1 MALPRGQQ
9 SSAGEDDVMNDPFKI
24 IEPTCISFSGG
35 RTSAFMLWRILQA
48 HGGVL
53 PPEAVVCFANTGKE
67 EEATLRFVDR
77 CAREWGVEIHW
88 LEYKYDP
95 EPSQRFKRVT
105 FETASRDGQPFFEL
119 IDQNGSPYLPNPVAR
134 ICTAKL
140 KIRVIHH
147 YLKSL
152 GFEHDENQDWVG
164 IRADEMRRAAK
175 IDRSRTPLVTAGVTK
190 ETVGQFWKEQPFDL
204 ELPNMN
210 GVTMHGN
217 CDLCFLKP
225 AHQILSLIQEK
236 PERAIWWMKME
247 KHAQSSNK
255 TYGDGARFR
264 KDRPSY
270 EEMHKFSQEQRDM
283 FGDDTEAIPCF
294 CGD

>member
-1 MALPRGQQ
+1 M
-9 SSAGEDDVMNDPFKI
+9 SDPFLI
-24 IEPTCISFSGG
+24 TEPTVISFSGG
-35 RTSAFMLWRILQA
+35 RTSAYMLWRILQA
-48 HGGVL
+48 HQMSL
-53 PPEAVVCFANTGKE
+53 PSDALVCFANTGKE

-77 CAREWGVEIHW
+77 CAKEWGVDIHW
-88 LEYKYDP
+88 LEYRYHKDAQ
-95 EPSQRFKRVT
+95 QRFKRVT

-147 YLKSL
+147 YAKSL
-152 GFEHDENQDWVG
+152 GFEHDENSDWVG
-164 IRADEMRRAAK
+164 IRADEPRRAAK
-175 IDRSRTPLVTAGVTK
+175 IDRSRTPLVAAGVTK
-190 ETVGQFWKEQPFDL
+190 ETVGDFWRSQPFDL

-225 AHQILSLIQEK
+225 AHQVLSLIREK
-236 PERAIWWMKME
+236 PERALWWMKME
-247 KHAQSSNK
+247 AHAQSSNK
-255 TYGDGARFR
+255 TYGDGAKFR

-270 EEMHKFSQEQRDM
+270 AEMYKFANEQTDLFDSNEE
-283 FGDDTEAIPCF
+283 GIPCF

>member
-1 MALPRGQQ
+1 M
-9 SSAGEDDVMNDPFKI
+9 SDPFLI
-24 IEPTCISFSGG
+24 TEPTVISFSGG
-35 RTSAFMLWRILQA
+35 RTSAYMLWRILQA
-48 HGGVL
+48 HQMSL
-53 PPEAVVCFANTGKE
+53 PSDALVCFANTGKE

-77 CAREWGVEIHW
+77 CAKEWGVDIHW
-88 LEYKYDP
+88 LEYRYHEDAQ
-95 EPSQRFKRVT
+95 QRFKRVT

-147 YLKSL
+147 YAKSL
-152 GFEHDENQDWVG
+152 GFEHDENSDWVG
-164 IRADEMRRAAK
+164 IRADEPRRAAK
-175 IDRSRTPLVTAGVTK
+175 IDRSRTPLVAAGVTK
-190 ETVGQFWKEQPFDL
+190 ETVGDFWRSQPFDL

-225 AHQILSLIQEK
+225 AHQVLSLIREK
-236 PERAIWWMKME
+236 PERALWWMRME
-247 KHAQSSNK
+247 AHAQSSNK
-255 TYGDGARFR
+255 TYGDGAKFR

-270 EEMHKFSQEQRDM
+270 AEMYKFANEQTDLFDSNEE
-283 FGDDTEAIPCF
+283 GIPCF